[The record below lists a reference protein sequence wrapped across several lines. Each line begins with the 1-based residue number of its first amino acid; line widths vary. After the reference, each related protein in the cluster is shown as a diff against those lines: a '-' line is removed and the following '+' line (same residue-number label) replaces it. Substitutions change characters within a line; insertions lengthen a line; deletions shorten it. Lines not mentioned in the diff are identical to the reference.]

1 MKKYIMNKK
10 YRQYIGLAV
19 AVLMYYIIHEGAHL
33 VVALAQGAFRQI
45 IFMGLGVQID
55 VFAERM
61 SCLQMG
67 IFCLAGPLATLVVG
81 WLMVL
86 FVHQLCRISSSVL
99 RACAWYT
106 SLIMLLL
113 DPLYLGVFYRW
124 VGGGDMNG
132 IALLVPAGVVSLIA
146 GVVGVVNLLLVWKV
160 LYPAYTVSF
169 KNVA

>member
-1 MKKYIMNKK
+1 MNKK

-19 AVLMYYIIHEGAHL
+19 AVLVYYLIHEGAHL
-33 VVALAQGAFRQI
+33 VVALAQGVFKQI
-45 IFMGLGVQID
+45 NFIGLGVQID

-61 SCLQMG
+61 SNEQMG
-67 IFCLAGPLATLVVG
+67 FFCLAGPLATLAVG

-106 SLIMLLL
+106 SLTMLLL

-132 IALLVPAGVVSLIA
+132 IALLVPEGVVSLIA

-160 LYPAYTVSF
+160 LYPAYTAPF

>member
-1 MKKYIMNKK
+1 MNKK

-33 VVALAQGAFRQI
+33 VVALVQGVFRQI
-45 IFMGLGVQID
+45 NFMGLGVQID

-61 SCLQMG
+61 SSSQMV
-67 IFCLAGPLATLVVG
+67 IFCLAGPLATLAVG

-169 KNVA
+169 KNVV

>member
-1 MKKYIMNKK
+1 MNKK

-33 VVALAQGAFRQI
+33 VVALVQGVFKQI
-45 IFMGLGVQID
+45 NFMGLDVQID

-61 SCLQMG
+61 SSSQMG
-67 IFCLAGPLATLVVG
+67 IFCLAGSLATLVVG

-86 FVHQLCRISSSVL
+86 FVHQLCRISSPVL
-99 RACAWYT
+99 RACAWYS
-106 SLIMLLL
+106 SLSMLLL
-113 DPLYLGVFYRW
+113 DPLYLSIFYRW

-132 IALLVPAGVVSLIA
+132 IALLVPEGTASLIA
-146 GVVGVVNLLLVWKV
+146 GIVGVVNLLLVWKV
-160 LYPAYTVSF
+160 LYPAYTASF